1 MFKKTLNYKINQKN
15 KELFLEKTEKH
26 IRPAMKILLD
36 NIIHVSHDEF
46 IEKIKKQVDSLN
58 SYIILNIIPNR
69 PIFFYLKE
77 NDNNKSNYYVY
88 TYIKKFLE
96 EKDNNIKIDTVSNIE
111 DEKLQEND
119 IILFVDDCIYRGF
132 QMTTNINRFLFKYKY
147 IEDIKDNKVKNIK
160 LSLVVPYISK
170 ESLKDI
176 KNIFE
181 KRNNIKF
188 NVIDHIPIDR
198 ADKYLNKEYYELHK
212 ININK
217 DITIDTILDYYP
229 YISNI
234 DSKPYL
240 IYFDHK
246 VADNVS
252 TFPYILNGLVPN
264 ENNKKIIENIQIL
277 KRIHIYNELNIYDN
291 NKITRQ
297 DKNTQ
302 INKINKQLIKD
313 TEEEEEKLDFFP
325 LLTNCEHIKK
335 TISNESLC
343 PIPPYKEEY
352 ETLKSKNKI
361 ILLQELINNH
371 FQKIHD
377 LINIK

>member
-198 ADKYLNKEYYELHK
+198 ADKY
-212 ININK
+212 
-217 DITIDTILDYYP
+217 
-229 YISNI
+229 
-234 DSKPYL
+234 
-240 IYFDHK
+240 
-246 VADNVS
+246 
-252 TFPYILNGLVPN
+252 
-264 ENNKKIIENIQIL
+264 
-277 KRIHIYNELNIYDN
+277 
-291 NKITRQ
+291 
-297 DKNTQ
+297 
-302 INKINKQLIKD
+302 
-313 TEEEEEKLDFFP
+313 
-325 LLTNCEHIKK
+325 
-335 TISNESLC
+335 
-343 PIPPYKEEY
+343 
-352 ETLKSKNKI
+352 
-361 ILLQELINNH
+361 
-371 FQKIHD
+371 
-377 LINIK
+377 

>member
-1 MFKKTLNYKINQKN
+1 
-15 KELFLEKTEKH
+15 
-26 IRPAMKILLD
+26 
-36 NIIHVSHDEF
+36 
-46 IEKIKKQVDSLN
+46 
-58 SYIILNIIPNR
+58 
-69 PIFFYLKE
+69 
-77 NDNNKSNYYVY
+77 
-88 TYIKKFLE
+88 
-96 EKDNNIKIDTVSNIE
+96 
-111 DEKLQEND
+111 
-119 IILFVDDCIYRGF
+119 
-132 QMTTNINRFLFKYKY
+132 MTTNINRFLFNYEY
-147 IEDIKDNKVKNIK
+147 IEHIKDNKVKNIK

-264 ENNKKIIENIQIL
+264 KNNKKIIENIQIL
-277 KRIHIYNELNIYDN
+277 KKIHIYNELNIYDN
-291 NKITRQ
+291 NEISHQVK
-297 DKNTQ
+297 KTQ
-302 INKINKQLIKD
+302 INEINKKLIKD

-343 PIPPYKEEY
+343 PIPPYKDEY